1 MDLKII
7 DEYKPSDVERKFI
20 EQSRHQV
27 ETSDIN
33 QSRII
38 SEFIFGKKIEGV
50 AEKMIISNEKHSQRI
65 LYLTM
70 ALVFVGVVQIIVQL
84 IQIFNTIKAT
94 PC

>member
-1 MDLKII
+1 
-7 DEYKPSDVERKFI
+7 
-20 EQSRHQV
+20 
-27 ETSDIN
+27 
-33 QSRII
+33 
-38 SEFIFGKKIEGV
+38 
-50 AEKMIISNEKHSQRI
+50 MIISNEKHSQRI